1 MSGKRPGLTTRP
13 PGPRDLEEF
22 LEGAGEPRQPRPAE
36 GDPEP
41 QTAPHA
47 KPQSRKGGTTADFGG
62 GGTEKFLLRM
72 GTKHHAMLKWLSG
85 VSRRR
90 SMQSIA
96 LDLLEPAIE
105 DAVKRMQ
112 EELGV

>member
-22 LEGAGEPRQPRPAE
+22 LEGAGEPRQPKN
-36 GDPEP
+36 PEP

-47 KPQSRKGGTTADFGG
+47 KAQSRKGGTTPDFEV

-72 GTKHHAMLKWLSG
+72 GGKHHAMLKWLSG